1 MRSIIT
7 KTDVYGFDELS
18 EQAQQ
23 RAVDVIRQKLSSDW
37 WDDGDSQDVT
47 DEMTYE
53 LAILLGNPDAPQHG
67 AADFQGIKGVGVGW
81 WNLDRSQD
89 LAVGGR
95 LDRTNAPRLPWSDG
109 ISHVQLM
116 SYRFQTTTVEVHV
129 DDGCCTCEPRPP
141 VKRVPRWTTRRVEH
155 LRAALLRQ
163 PHLLAVVTLPSR
175 CEPLCPARI
184 ADSVTEEQCAAM
196 EQAARN
202 ALGGAWQ
209 AGKRQEEFKSSE
221 SYARECIAGSS
232 FEFTKDGDLY

>member
-1 MRSIIT
+1 MHSIIT
-7 KTDVYGFDELS
+7 RTDVYGFDELN

-53 LAILLGNPDAPQHG
+53 LAILLGNPDASEHG
-67 AADFQGIKGVGVGW
+67 AADFQGIEGVVVGW
-81 WNLDRSQD
+81 WSLDRSQD

-109 ISHVQLM
+109 ISHVQLTC
-116 SYRFQTTTVEVHV
+116 RFQATIVDVHV
-129 DDGCCTCEPRPP
+129 EDDCCTCEPRPP
-141 VKRVPRWTTRRVEH
+141 VRRAPRWTTRHVTR

-163 PHLLAVVTLPSR
+163 PHLLVVVTRPAR

-184 ADSVTEEQCAAM
+184 ADSVTEKQCTAM
-196 EQAARN
+196 EQAVRN
-202 ALGGAWQ
+202 ALGDAWQ